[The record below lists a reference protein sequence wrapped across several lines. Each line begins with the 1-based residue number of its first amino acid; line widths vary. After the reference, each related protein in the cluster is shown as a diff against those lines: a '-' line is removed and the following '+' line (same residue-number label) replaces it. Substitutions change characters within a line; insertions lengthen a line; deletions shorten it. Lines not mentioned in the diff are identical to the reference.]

1 MLLLWVA
8 AWIRSQLLYG
18 RGMPRPIGLSRFI
31 LLEIDTSALGRGM
44 PRPYIFLRP
53 YFLLLELFSKSFLRK
68 QPNQL
73 VTGWAVSLYKNVFV
87 SVVGYLSTTLPLFTF

>member
-1 MLLLWVA
+1 M
-8 AWIRSQLLYG
+8 S
-18 RGMPRPIGLSRFI
+18 
-31 LLEIDTSALGRGM
+31 RGM
-44 PRPYIFLRP
+44 PRPYNFLLP

>member
-1 MLLLWVA
+1 MLLLWDA
-8 AWIRSQLLYG
+8 AWIRSQKLYG
-18 RGMPRPIGLSRFI
+18 RGMPRLIGLSRFI
-31 LLEIDTSALGRGM
+31 LLEIDTSALGCGM
-44 PRPYIFLRP
+44 PRPYNFLLP

>member
-1 MLLLWVA
+1 MLLLWDA
-8 AWIRSQLLYG
+8 AWIRSQKLYG
-18 RGMPRPIGLSRFI
+18 RGMPRPYNF
-31 LLEIDTSALGRGM
+31 LL
-44 PRPYIFLRP
+44 P

-87 SVVGYLSTTLPLFTF
+87 SVVGYLRTTLPLFTF

>member
-1 MLLLWVA
+1 MLLLWDA
-8 AWIRSQLLYG
+8 AWIRSQKLY
-18 RGMPRPIGLSRFI
+18 
-31 LLEIDTSALGRGM
+31 GRGM

>member
-8 AWIRSQLLYG
+8 AWIRSQKL
-18 RGMPRPIGLSRFI
+18 
-31 LLEIDTSALGRGM
+31 
-44 PRPYIFLRP
+44 